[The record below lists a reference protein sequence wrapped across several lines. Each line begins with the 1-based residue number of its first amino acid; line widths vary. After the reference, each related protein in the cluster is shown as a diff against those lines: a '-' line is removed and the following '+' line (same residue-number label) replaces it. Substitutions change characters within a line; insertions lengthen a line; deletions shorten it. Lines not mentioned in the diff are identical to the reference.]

1 MSKKS
6 IIYVGSKPT
15 MNYILAVVTQIN
27 HGASSIILKA
37 RGRAINHAVD
47 VAEIVRNSFIP
58 DMDIINIEI
67 ATEEVTERNGFSTNV
82 SLIEIELKKDDSIA
96 DIRKS

>member
-6 IIYVGSKPT
+6 IIYIGSKPT

-37 RGRAINHAVD
+37 RWRAINHAVD
-47 VAEIVRNSFIP
+47 VAEIVMNNFIP
-58 DMDIINIEI
+58 ELDVKNIEI

-82 SLIEIELKKDDSIA
+82 SLIQIELKKDSSVKN
-96 DIRKS
+96 IR

>member
-6 IIYVGSKPT
+6 IIYIGSKPT

-47 VAEIVRNSFIP
+47 VAEIVMNNFIP
-58 DMDIINIEI
+58 ELDVKNIEI

-82 SLIEIELKKDDSIA
+82 SLIQIELKKDSSVKN
-96 DIRKS
+96 IR

>member
-6 IIYVGSKPT
+6 IIYIGSKPT

-47 VAEIVRNSFIP
+47 VAEIVRNNFIP
-58 DMDIINIEI
+58 ELDIKNIEI

-82 SLIEIELKKDDSIA
+82 SLIEIELKKDSSVKN
-96 DIRKS
+96 IR

>member
-6 IIYVGSKPT
+6 IIYIGSKPT

-47 VAEIVRNSFIP
+47 VAEIVRNNFIP
-58 DMDIINIEI
+58 ELDIKNIEI

-82 SLIEIELKKDDSIA
+82 SLIEIELKKDSSMKN
-96 DIRKS
+96 IR

>member
-37 RGRAINHAVD
+37 RGRVINHAVD
-47 VAEIVRNSFIP
+47 AAEIVRNNFVP

-67 ATEEVTERNGFSTNV
+67 ATEELTERNGSSSNV
-82 SLIEIELKKDDSIA
+82 SLIEIELKKDDPV
-96 DIRKS
+96 DHIRKN

>member
-6 IIYVGSKPT
+6 IIYIGSKPT

-47 VAEIVRNSFIP
+47 VAEIVRNNFIP
-58 DMDIINIEI
+58 ELDVKNIEI

-82 SLIEIELKKDDSIA
+82 SLIEIELKKDSSVKN
-96 DIRKS
+96 IR

>member
-6 IIYVGSKPT
+6 IIYIGSKPT

-47 VAEIVRNSFIP
+47 VAEIVRNNFIP
-58 DMDIINIEI
+58 ELDIKNIEI

-82 SLIEIELKKDDSIA
+82 SLIQIELKKDSSVKN
-96 DIRKS
+96 IR